1 MSSWVTTL
9 TVSPDATLFFC
20 KRLSDGEKG
29 KPVGEV
35 GVNGPGALEGLE
47 A

>member
-9 TVSPDATLFFC
+9 TVSPDTTLFFC
-20 KRLSDGEKG
+20 EGFSGEEKG
-29 KPVGEV
+29 NPVGEV
-35 GVNGPGALEGLE
+35 GVNGPEGLG